1 LQDGKADRLPRSC
14 NGSRKGSVR
23 VFGIDPGIHTTGYGV
38 IEKENGGLSEILYG
52 EIRIANHT
60 PLSASLVRIYDQL
73 VGIIRQVSP
82 DVIAI
87 EDIFYGKNIK
97 SLITQGQVRGV
108 AILAGSHH
116 QIPVVEYTPLEVKKA
131 VVGYG
136 RAEKSQVQHMVRA
149 ILGLKDLP
157 PADASDALAVA
168 ICHANTG
175 KDTTL

>member
-1 LQDGKADRLPRSC
+1 
-14 NGSRKGSVR
+14 VII
-23 VFGIDPGIHTTGYGV
+23 FGIDPGIHTTGYGV
-38 IEKENGGLSEILYG
+38 IEKESSGLRDILHG
-52 EIRIANHT
+52 EIRITNNS

-87 EDIFYGKNIK
+87 EDIFYGKNVK
-97 SLITQGQVRGV
+97 SLIKQGQVRGV

-116 QIPVVEYTPLEVKKA
+116 QIPLVEYTPLEVKKA

-136 RAEKSQVQHMVRA
+136 RAEKSQVQHMVKA
-149 ILGLKDLP
+149 ILGLKSLP
-157 PADASDALAVA
+157 PADASDALAIA